1 MPTFNFIDRS
11 FNDPLLLL
19 PGWATDS
26 RIFDTL
32 DLPYNYILAD
42 NIRPFEFE
50 ANVREYLA
58 AHNIDAISIFG
69 WSIGGFL
76 AAEFAGKHPGLIKE
90 LFLVGV
96 RRKYDKH
103 SIEIIKETL
112 NKSKSG
118 YLYGFYRDIFSK
130 DEAQG
135 LRNFKKGLMR
145 DLIDSLEL
153 SYLQE
158 GLDYLKDAEFRVHG
172 PGSRVPV
179 TFIHGEFD
187 KIAPIEEV
195 VSLHESLPGSR
206 FVRVDGA
213 GHAPF
218 LSSKNLWQCGNMCH
232 CEEPQSF

>member
-1 MPTFNFIDRS
+1 MALSFKYIDRGYE
-11 FNDPLLLL
+11 NTMLLL

-42 NIRPFEFE
+42 NIRPLEFE

-58 AHNIDAISIFG
+58 AHKIDAISIFG

-76 AAEFAGKHPGLIKE
+76 AAEFAGKHPGLVKE
-90 LFLVGV
+90 LFLIGV
-96 RRKYDKH
+96 RRRYDKS
-103 SIEIIKETL
+103 SIDAIKEML

-118 YLYGFYRDIFSK
+118 YLYGFYRDMFSK
-130 DEAQG
+130 DESQG

-145 DLIDSLEL
+145 YYIETLEL

-158 GLDYLKDAEFRVHG
+158 GLDYLKDAEFRYQV
-172 PGSRVPV
+172 PGSRFQM

-187 KIAPIEEV
+187 KIAPIEEA

-206 FVRVDGA
+206 FVRVEGA

-218 LSSKNLWQCGNMCH
+218 LRMNFICH
-232 CEEPQSF
+232 PEEGLQARRRI